1 MCERERVC
9 ACDAA
14 FTSSDLVV
22 TAPEKDEWSAKK
34 KKKKSKQVSLSDGVL
49 RLPAKLVAPN
59 LAQKCGCGGNCSYA
73 Q

>member
-9 ACDAA
+9 ACDA
-14 FTSSDLVV
+14 FTSSDFVV
-22 TAPEKDEWSAKK
+22 TAPERKMSGAQ

-49 RLPAKLVAPN
+49 WLPAKLVAPN